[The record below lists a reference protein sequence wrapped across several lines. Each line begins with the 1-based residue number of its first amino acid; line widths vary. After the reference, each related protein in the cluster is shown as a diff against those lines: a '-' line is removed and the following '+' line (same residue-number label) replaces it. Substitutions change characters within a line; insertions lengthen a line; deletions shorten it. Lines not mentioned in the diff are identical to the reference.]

1 MAFNSIADFFSMGGY
16 GFYVWLSYC
25 VSFLSLIILIINTI
39 NRKNKIIKM
48 LNKRIARQQRIKN
61 APSREGIL

>member
-48 LNKRIARQQRIKN
+48 LKKRIARQQRIKN